1 MIILLF
7 LLCLSLS
14 IAADF
19 AFLRSLKRF
28 LAPRYLRY
36 FRRTCFLL
44 EFYLLGYIILLLTS
58 RSMVLPAPGW
68 TLAAMTIL
76 FPKILFVLLWTIFV
90 WPLFRT
96 KIASYNFLSACI
108 LSAILGGI
116 ILHGGLKERFL
127 VQVNRVEI
135 SSPHL
140 PCSFDGYRIAQISD
154 FHLGSL
160 TLKDTT
166 FVRRVTDS
174 ILALQPDIVCFTGDL
189 VNCESEEA
197 RPFINELRRM
207 RTRRHQVFAIL
218 GNHDYADYA
227 RTMPD
232 SLHQAD
238 ADTLRHLITTAGWTL
253 LDNRGEIIRHRAE
266 RSANDYYDPT
276 EYIRIVGVGNI
287 GEPPFTTYGDL
298 RTALA
303 SLPDASTN
311 TDTTSTRPFTIL
323 LSHNP
328 THWRQEVLPDSE
340 IDLML
345 AGHTHGMQ
353 IKIAGFSPA
362 VWKYKEWG
370 GLYSENDRHLYV
382 NTGLGTVGFPA
393 RIGLKPE
400 ITLITLRCEK

>member
-1 MIILLF
+1 MIILL
-7 LLCLSLS
+7 LLICLSLS

-28 LAPRYLRY
+28 LAPRYLRF
-36 FRRTCFLL
+36 FRWFCLL
-44 EFYLLGYIILLLTS
+44 SEFYLLSYLIILFTS
-58 RSMVLPAPGW
+58 RTMVLPAPIW
-68 TLAAMTIL
+68 TLAAMTVL
-76 FPKILFVLLWTIFV
+76 FPKILFVILWTIFV
-90 WPLFRT
+90 WPFFRL

-108 LSAILGGI
+108 LATVLGGI
-116 ILHGGLKERFL
+116 ILHGGLKERFQ

-135 SSPHL
+135 ICPRL
-140 PCSFDGYRIAQISD
+140 PRSFDGYRIAQISD
-154 FHLGSL
+154 LHLGSL
-160 TLKDTT
+160 SKKDTT
-166 FVRRVTDS
+166 FIRRVTDS
-174 ILALQPDIVCFTGDL
+174 IVALQPDIVCFTGDL
-189 VNCESEEA
+189 VNCESQEA
-197 RPFINELRRM
+197 RPFIDELHRM

-238 ADTLRHLITTAGWTL
+238 ADTLRHLIAAAGWTL
-253 LDNRGEIIRHRAE
+253 LDNRSEIIRHRAE
-266 RSANDYYDPT
+266 RAANTYYDPT

-287 GEPPFTTYGDL
+287 GEPPFTTYGNL
-298 RTALA
+298 RKALA
-303 SLPDASTN
+303 SLPDNKKGA
-311 TDTTSTRPFTIL
+311 DTTSVPPFTIL

-328 THWRQEVLPDSE
+328 THWRQEILPE
-340 IDLML
+340 TQIDLML

-362 VWKYKEWG
+362 IWKYKEWG
-370 GLYSENDRHLYV
+370 GLYTENDQHLYV

-400 ITLITLRCEK
+400 ITLITLRCKK

>member
-1 MIILLF
+1 MIILF
-7 LLCLSLS
+7 LILCLSLS
-14 IAADF
+14 AAADF

-28 LAPRYLRY
+28 LAPRYLRF
-36 FRRTCFLL
+36 FRGLCFLSD
-44 EFYLLGYIILLLTS
+44 FYLLGYLILLSAS

-68 TLAAMTIL
+68 TLAAMTLL
-76 FPKILFVLLWTIFV
+76 FPKILFVILWTIFV
-90 WPLFRT
+90 WPFFRL
-96 KIASYNFLSACI
+96 KIASYNFLSACVLTI
-108 LSAILGGI
+108 ILGGI

-135 SSPHL
+135 TSPHL
-140 PCSFDGYRIAQISD
+140 PRSFDGYRIAQISD

-160 TLKDTT
+160 GIQGTT
-166 FVRRVTDS
+166 FVRRVADS
-174 ILALQPDIVCFTGDL
+174 ILALQPDVVCFTGDL
-189 VNCESEEA
+189 VNCESREA
-197 RPFINELRRM
+197 RPFVDALRRM

-227 RTMPD
+227 RAMPD
-232 SLHQAD
+232 SLRRAD
-238 ADTLRHLITTAGWTL
+238 ADTLRRLIAEAGWTR

-266 RSANDYYDPT
+266 RTAHAYYHPD

-298 RTALA
+298 PRALA
-303 SLPDASTN
+303 SLPDAPN
-311 TDTTSTRPFTIL
+311 ITDTTASRPFTIL

-328 THWRQEVLPDSE
+328 IHWRQEVLPDTD

-370 GLYSENDRHLYV
+370 GLYTENNRHLYV

>member
-1 MIILLF
+1 MIILLLIF
-7 LLCLSLS
+7 CLSLS
-14 IAADF
+14 VAADF

-28 LAPRYLRY
+28 LAPRYLRF
-36 FRRTCFLL
+36 FRWLCILSDV
-44 EFYLLGYIILLLTS
+44 YLLGYLVLLSTS
-58 RSMVLPAPGW
+58 RTLVLPAPGW

-76 FPKILFVLLWTIFV
+76 FPKILFVLLWTIFA
-90 WPLFRT
+90 WPFFRL

-108 LSAILGGI
+108 LAAILGGV

-135 SSPHL
+135 TSPHL
-140 PCSFDGYRIAQISD
+140 PHSFDGYRIAQISD

-160 TLKDTT
+160 SEKDTT
-166 FVRRVTDS
+166 FVRRIADS

-189 VNCESEEA
+189 VNCESREA
-197 RPFINELRRM
+197 RPFIDELRRM
-207 RTRRHQVFAIL
+207 RTRRHGVFAIL

-227 RTMPD
+227 KAMPD
-232 SLHQAD
+232 SLRQAD
-238 ADTLRHLITTAGWTL
+238 ADTLRKLIASAGWTL

-266 RSANDYYDPT
+266 RAAADYYDPA

-298 RTALA
+298 GKALS
-303 SLPDASTN
+303 SLPDNKNRADTASAL
-311 TDTTSTRPFTIL
+311 PFTLL

-328 THWRQEVLPDSE
+328 THWKEEVLPDTD

-370 GLYSENDRHLYV
+370 GLYTENDRHLYV

-400 ITLITLRCEK
+400 ITLITLRCKI